1 MQKVRVVEIGGT
13 PWFVA
18 HDVCASLGLSYNK
31 HGGTYAHHIQRI
43 RLEDKCK
50 LSVPF
55 ISNEGTTSRR
65 TMAAINESGLY
76 MLVMRCRR
84 PDARP
89 FQDWV
94 TRVVLPTLR
103 KEGVYVRDEEKVADA
118 SSVEDLDS
126 LNDMIVGLMK
136 RKTELL
142 EARLAEKEAIIQ
154 KQAPKVSAYED
165 MWQFKADILI

>member
-1 MQKVRVVEIGGT
+1 MCRALGVYLKYCGIGNGEVSTAIALLHIPLADRRHT
-13 PWFVA
+13 PNPIRGKYVN
-18 HDVCASLGLSYNK
+18 VLSE
-31 HGGTYAHHIQRI
+31 A
-43 RLEDKCK
+43 
-50 LSVPF
+50 
-55 ISNEGTTSRR
+55 
-65 TMAAINESGLY
+65 GLY
-76 MLVMRCRR
+76 RFIMRCDK

-103 KEGVYVRDEEKVADA
+103 KEGVYVRDEEKVAAA

-154 KQAPKVSAYED
+154 QQVPKVSACTD
-165 MWQFKADILI
+165 VWQFKADLYPPRIPHQCQPIGPAVEK

>member
-1 MQKVRVVEIGGT
+1 M
-13 PWFVA
+13 
-18 HDVCASLGLSYNK
+18 
-31 HGGTYAHHIQRI
+31 
-43 RLEDKCK
+43 
-50 LSVPF
+50 
-55 ISNEGTTSRR
+55 ISE
-65 TMAAINESGLY
+65 AGLY
-76 MLVMRCRR
+76 RLILRSDK
-84 PDARP
+84 PNARP

-94 TRVVLPTLR
+94 TQTALPTLR

-154 KQAPKVSAYED
+154 KQAPKVSAYVD
-165 MWQFKADILI
+165 VWQPKADLHL

>member
-1 MQKVRVVEIGGT
+1 M
-13 PWFVA
+13 
-18 HDVCASLGLSYNK
+18 D
-31 HGGTYAHHIQRI
+31 
-43 RLEDKCK
+43 
-50 LSVPF
+50 
-55 ISNEGTTSRR
+55 RR
-65 TMAAINESGLY
+65 TIITTNLAGSNRRTIMISEAGLY
-76 MLVMRCRR
+76 RLILRSDK
-84 PDARP
+84 PNARP

-94 TRVVLPTLR
+94 TQTALPTLR

-154 KQAPKVSAYED
+154 KQAPKVSAYVD
-165 MWQFKADILI
+165 VWQPKADLHL